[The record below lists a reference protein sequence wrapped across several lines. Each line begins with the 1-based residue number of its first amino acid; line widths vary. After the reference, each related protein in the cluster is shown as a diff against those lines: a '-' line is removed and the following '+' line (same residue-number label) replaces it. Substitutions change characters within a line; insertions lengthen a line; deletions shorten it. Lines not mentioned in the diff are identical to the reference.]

1 MPFQQS
7 PQDSNGKDG
16 RSQSLSESNGK
27 GVPKLSEERIEAAKK
42 GAKRLYLILLVVG
55 LAIGALVS
63 IGVVA
68 GLKRFG
74 LTDVPNQVEDVPN
87 QVEQD

>member
-16 RSQSLSESNGK
+16 RSQSLSESNGS
-27 GVPKLSEERIEAAKK
+27 GVPKLSEERTQAAKK
-42 GAKRLYLILLVVG
+42 GAKRLYLILLAVG

-63 IGVVA
+63 VGIVA
-68 GLKRFG
+68 GLKRLG
-74 LTDVPNQVEDVPN
+74 LTDVPAQVEED
-87 QVEQD
+87 